1 MSIKSQVS
9 RRGDEAP
16 SKSLGVALGAE
27 PRDLALAVDPL
38 VRIFLAG
45 KTCDGSLLATRIVG
59 LDGPIIVCDSD
70 DPEGHFCFCH
80 EALCSL
86 LPEIDS
92 VGGSLVSRPVH
103 PLDNGSLNQ

>member
-1 MSIKSQVS
+1 MI
-9 RRGDEAP
+9 RGRAIG
-16 SKSLGVALGAE
+16 SLGVTLGAE
-27 PRDLALAVDPL
+27 PRDLTLTVDPL

-45 KTCDGSLLATRIVG
+45 KARDGSLLATRIVG
-59 LDGPIIVCDSD
+59 LDSPIIFCDSD

-80 EALCSL
+80 EALCSH

-92 VGGSLVSRPVH
+92 AGGSLVSRPVH